1 MSWSCWLWQGKVRH
15 GQVRYGRLGWQGK
28 VRYGQVRL
36 VKAWQVWM
44 GLFRHGTLWLGKAG
58 EVRHVRS
65 VRVEVGYVRFRLVW
79 LGWAGKVCH
88 GMSRYGKFWKG
99 QVRQAGLG

>member
-1 MSWSCWLWQGKVRH
+1 
-15 GQVRYGRLGWQGK
+15 
-28 VRYGQVRL
+28 L

-65 VRVEVGYVRFRLVW
+65 VRVEVGRVRFRLVW
-79 LGWAGKVCH
+79 LGWAGTVWQVRASH
-88 GMSRYGKFWKG
+88 GMKRLGK
-99 QVRQAGLG
+99 AG

>member
-1 MSWSCWLWQGKVRH
+1 M
-15 GQVRYGRLGWQGK
+15 
-28 VRYGQVRL
+28 

-79 LGWAGKVCH
+79 LGWAGGV
-88 GMSRYGKFWKG
+88 RYGRFCLVKARRGLVG
-99 QVRQAGLG
+99 QAW